1 MQIPP
6 TNQLTRNINI
16 LGKIH
21 HPTLEAFLKYSFDQG
36 ICHREVAPEEL
47 FPKEL
52 NKEFK
57 V

>member
-1 MQIPP
+1 MCYEKDS
-6 TNQLTRNINI
+6 RS
-16 LGKIH
+16 
-21 HPTLEAFLKYSFDQG
+21 TLEAFLKYSFDQG

-52 NKEFK
+52 SKEFK